1 MQVSLILGRDE
12 SDFAQEI
19 SFILLQ
25 REFGMEDNAQGQLC
39 EGWG

>member
-1 MQVSLILGRDE
+1 M

-39 EGWG
+39 GGMSIGKHLWCL